1 MNIELIYDSDCPN
14 VEMARTHLLKALAA
28 AGKEAR
34 WTEWDRRNPDSP
46 PYVRGYG
53 SPTVLMDGKDLA
65 GGTAGDAR
73 ASCRLYGS
81 GKDGFSGVPSV
92 EQIVA
97 ALRGGMPGRSRGWKS
112 SAAALPGIA
121 FSFLP
126 KLVCPACWPA
136 YAGLLSS
143 LGLGFLLKRDYL
155 LPLTAA
161 FLTIAVAALGFR
173 ARTRRGYGPFAL
185 GLAAAI
191 AVLAGKFALGSNPA
205 MYGGIAAL
213 VGASAWNAWPLRT
226 SDRCPSCEPG
236 SSSKV
241 TSNLQKET

>member
-14 VEMARTHLLKALAA
+14 VEMARTNLLKALSA

-34 WTEWDRRNPDSP
+34 WTEWERRNPDSP

-65 GGTAGDAR
+65 GATAGDVR
-73 ASCRLYGS
+73 ASCRVYGS
-81 GKDGFSGVPSV
+81 GKDGFSGAPSV

-97 ALRGGMPGRSRGWKS
+97 ALRGSMSDGSRGWKS

-143 LGLGFLLKRDYL
+143 LGLGFLLKREYL

-185 GLAAAI
+185 GLAAA
-191 AVLAGKFALGSNPA
+191 VVVVVGKFVAESNLA

-213 VGASAWNAWPLRT
+213 VAASLWNAWPLRT
-226 SDRCPSCEPG
+226 SVGCPACEPG
-236 SSSKV
+236 SSSQ
-241 TSNLQKET
+241 SSANL